1 MSSYLE
7 EDREAEAAIAELGL
21 LYLADVP
28 QLLQDLKRDFQQ
40 ALQSAEAQLLLS
52 AASRAHQ
59 IRGTAGSLGFQ
70 NLSGLAGELEERL
83 SRLVLPVVD
92 RAALDQI
99 QDLMLRA
106 EAAVGL
112 ELEVVRARTGA
123 PAEPTG

>member
-21 LYLADVP
+21 VYLADVP
-28 QLLQDLKRDFQQ
+28 QLLRDIDLNFQQ
-40 ALQSAEAQLLLS
+40 AFQRGDGQLLL
-52 AASRAHQ
+52 AAATVAHQ

-83 SRLVLPVVD
+83 SRLVLPVSDKV
-92 RAALDQI
+92 ALGQI
-99 QDLMLRA
+99 QDLMQRA

-112 ELEVVRARTGA
+112 ELEVVRARMGLTN
-123 PAEPTG
+123 EPTG